1 MNQAFLCKARN
12 CLSSIQNHSQNRLV
26 ILMLGPTAKLLVEDL
41 SGLGIRAIDL
51 EHIDSEY
58 GWFKRGDISK
68 VKLNNK
74 HTPEHKFDE
83 NIELVDGEIY
93 VNQIIDRVD

>member
-1 MNQAFLCKARN
+1 M
-12 CLSSIQNHSQNRLV
+12 
-26 ILMLGPTAKLLVEDL
+26 
-41 SGLGIRAIDL
+41 
-51 EHIDSEY
+51 
-58 GWFKRGDISK
+58 
-68 VKLNNK
+68 KLNNK